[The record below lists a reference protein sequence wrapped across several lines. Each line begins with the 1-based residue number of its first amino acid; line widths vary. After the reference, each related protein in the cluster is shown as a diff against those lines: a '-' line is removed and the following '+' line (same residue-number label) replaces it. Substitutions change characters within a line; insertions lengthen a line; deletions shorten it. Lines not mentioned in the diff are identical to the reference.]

1 MLRSAVL
8 AFAVAAL
15 GAAFYVL
22 TAAPEVDS
30 DAVAEKRH
38 AKRKARSQKKEAP
51 PLDEDDP
58 MDEPIQWKTMPR
70 VAGRPEAP
78 PPPPAPEPNRVR
90 NQDEA
95 VQIYEGLLAELA
107 DIEGSGKELSQREKA
122 KLYRDSSTVLAGL
135 SEQFNLEDPEQRA
148 YFDGARGTIMAQ
160 LRRMKIGPP
169 DPYRRKPPELKGSP
183 GQY

>member
-1 MLRSAVL
+1 MLRNAVL
-8 AFAVAAL
+8 VFAVAAL
-15 GAAFYVL
+15 GGAFYVL

-30 DAVAEKRH
+30 EAVAEKRH
-38 AKRKARSQKKEAP
+38 AKRKARTRAEPQPVE
-51 PLDEDDP
+51 EDDP
-58 MDEPIQWKTMPR
+58 MAEPIHWKTMPR

-95 VQIYEGLLAELA
+95 VEIYEGLMAQLAE
-107 DIEGSGKELSQREKA
+107 IEGEGTELSERQKA
-122 KLYRDSSTVLAGL
+122 KLYRDSSTVLSGL
-135 SEQFNLEDPEQRA
+135 SEQFNMEDPDQRA

-169 DPYRRKPPELKGSP
+169 EPHKRRPPQIKGSA